1 MFAPLQHKLMG
12 KLFEPMCGEI
22 EIIGRHIQ
30 SLRCIVVQTD
40 VLEHHRSLARTT
52 SSQDGYQTTVPVYLL
67 MFITD
72 ITRIYS
78 ADQLTGCRK

>member
-1 MFAPLQHKLMG
+1 MG

-30 SLRCIVVQTD
+30 GLRCIVVQTD

-52 SSQDGYQTTVPVYLL
+52 SPQDGYQAAAPVYLL

-78 ADQLTGCRK
+78 ADQFT